1 MEEVIKE
8 YEKNIE
14 FLKNEHTREII
25 EYRQKY
31 EDMKLKYKPD
41 LDILLNNKNE
51 ELREV
56 YFILEKINEL
66 MIPVYDK
73 FYQKNANWFA
83 DIPEFK
89 CKEIEKINFL
99 IHLVNKFF
107 SDNKYLVEL
116 VADLQKEKNSL
127 CEERNLP
134 FVLNSIQKNNVLNE
148 VILYYLLFF
157 YLDL

>member
-56 YFILEKINEL
+56 
-66 MIPVYDK
+66 
-73 FYQKNANWFA
+73 
-83 DIPEFK
+83 
-89 CKEIEKINFL
+89 
-99 IHLVNKFF
+99 
-107 SDNKYLVEL
+107 
-116 VADLQKEKNSL
+116 
-127 CEERNLP
+127 
-134 FVLNSIQKNNVLNE
+134 
-148 VILYYLLFF
+148 
-157 YLDL
+157 